1 MFRLQNSVSLII
13 LDKQGD
19 MYAYTVA
26 QVRFHEVSEAELE
39 LQRELFR
46 TGRMQIKIEDI
57 EFSMRYAHL
66 PSAPALRCLL
76 ALAYICVSGNLL
88 LSRLPLNRQL
98 QTITDLYTYMKT
110 LVSMILLACV
120 RASMTR
126 CSSVSV
132 ATVRQQAEQIG
143 VTCHM

>member
-1 MFRLQNSVSLII
+1 
-13 LDKQGD
+13 

-39 LQRELFR
+39 SQRELFC

-57 EFSMRYAHL
+57 EFSMRYAHV
-66 PSAPALRCLL
+66 PSAPAPRCLL

-88 LSRLPLNRQL
+88 LSRLPLNRLL
-98 QTITDLYTYMKT
+98 QTITDVLKSMKT
-110 LVSMILLACV
+110 LVSIILSACV

-126 CSSVSV
+126 CSTVSV
-132 ATVRQQAEQIG
+132 AVVPQEAEQIEI
-143 VTCHM
+143 TCHTANGALL